1 MRVLVATIL
10 IALLSFTAGLY
21 LPWWSFAPVAFL
33 VAFFLYQKPVLA
45 FVAGFAALLFLW
57 GGLAYWIDRQ
67 NEHILSTRIAALFPL
82 GGDPY
87 LLILVTALVPA
98 IIAGLAA
105 LSGNL
110 LLRYL
115 LLARSP
121 KVKKFAQSLARK

>member
-1 MRVLVATIL
+1 MRVFVAIIL

-21 LPWWSFAPVAFL
+21 FPWWSFAPVAFL

-45 FVAGFAALLFLW
+45 FVAGFVALLCLW
-57 GGLAYWIDRQ
+57 GGLAYWIDLQ
-67 NEHILSTRIAALFPL
+67 NQHILSARVAELFPL
-82 GGDPY
+82 EGNPY

-98 IIAGLAA
+98 FIAGLAA

-115 LLARSP
+115 LLARNE
-121 KVKKFAQSLARK
+121 KVKKFAQSLVRK